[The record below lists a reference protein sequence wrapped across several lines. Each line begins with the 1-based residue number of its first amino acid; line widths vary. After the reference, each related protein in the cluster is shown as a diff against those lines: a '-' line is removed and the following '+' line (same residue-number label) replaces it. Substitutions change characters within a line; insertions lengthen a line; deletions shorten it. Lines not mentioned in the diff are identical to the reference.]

1 MQLKPLMTTTAQANW
16 IRIQEMSSHLHI
28 NVRPSE
34 RGLIKKFTQ
43 ITWPDFAQIMHL
55 RNNEE

>member
-1 MQLKPLMTTTAQANW
+1 MTTTAQANW